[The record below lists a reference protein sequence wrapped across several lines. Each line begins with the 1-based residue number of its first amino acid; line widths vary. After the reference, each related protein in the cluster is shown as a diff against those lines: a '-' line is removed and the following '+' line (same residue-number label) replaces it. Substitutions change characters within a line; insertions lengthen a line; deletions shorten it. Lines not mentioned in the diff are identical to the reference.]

1 MPNGNQVEKCSRKPA
16 SRYSPESS
24 PKHKTI
30 RTNPSPEELVYNKEM
45 TEEQDHSTVITRGS
59 VVEGKG
65 RLILEIA
72 VPGQSL
78 VRLKPVHVR
87 QIQVAGPL
95 ITEDQFLHC
104 QPQPSPS
111 DDDAYAQPMH
121 SSGSRY
127 SLDSNREY
135 FPQKDNGEDEMNDEE
150 ASDVEQQTNFAE
162 NDRDRISASN
172 LSSTPKT
179 YIHKKRSRLEFRSHE
194 EQSEAAPQHE
204 SQEGSEGEKFQIEVN
219 QDSIF
224 KLFKLL
230 PIMQSTLNEV
240 LRRKGNT
247 MRHLKLLDQ
256 KMEDIT
262 RKLAGVNNAGPSE
275 SEHVARMLSKLPLNS
290 VDEMTEFLGEIKD
303 AIADKCITIEYL
315 VTSNVS
321 DCDRENVDAV
331 FVDFVNTSCC
341 EVDNEQD
348 YGESDDSGE
357 NEDDSGDN

>member
-1 MPNGNQVEKCSRKPA
+1 MKSNPKPSLSPDMFDA
-16 SRYSPESS
+16 S
-24 PKHKTI
+24 
-30 RTNPSPEELVYNKEM
+30 PS
-45 TEEQDHSTVITRGS
+45 
-59 VVEGKG
+59 
-65 RLILEIA
+65 
-72 VPGQSL
+72 
-78 VRLKPVHVR
+78 
-87 QIQVAGPL
+87 
-95 ITEDQFLHC
+95 

-204 SQEGSEGEKFQIEVN
+204 SQEGN
-219 QDSIF
+219 
-224 KLFKLL
+224 
-230 PIMQSTLNEV
+230 
-240 LRRKGNT
+240 
-247 MRHLKLLDQ
+247 
-256 KMEDIT
+256 IT

-303 AIADKCITIEYL
+303 AIADKCITIEEGHSNFREARLQKKLTINILKSVVSLELARKFTYL
-315 VTSNVS
+315 GVKTKDGDGDKLAFNTTYICELLKKSVWESFPKSELDEKFFQKHISNWLNGS
-321 DCDRENVDAV
+321 K
-331 FVDFVNTSCC
+331 
-341 EVDNEQD
+341 
-348 YGESDDSGE
+348 DSRKK
-357 NEDDSGDN
+357 N